1 MALRSLSSTSL
12 LHSLQPLSRPT
23 LNATEVRVAGAL
35 AEKAMATP
43 EQYPMS
49 LNALTTACNQKTG
62 RDPVTDLSDAEVAD
76 AIAALHRRG
85 LVGTVSGTGV
95 RVAKYRHNLD
105 GALSLG
111 KRELA
116 VLTVLM
122 LRGAQ
127 TPGELRT
134 RSERLFS
141 FESVEAVEE
150 ALWLLSDRPEPLAYR
165 LPRSPGHSADRHT
178 HGLSGEPDLTQPAP
192 TPGPPD
198 HTVAA
203 ALEREDRIGALERRV
218 DELEAVVANLREL
231 LD

>member
-1 MALRSLSSTSL
+1 L
-12 LHSLQPLSRPT
+12 PRPT
-23 LNATEVRVAGAL
+23 LNATELRVAGAL

-43 EQYPMS
+43 DQYPMS

-62 RDPVTDLSDAEVAD
+62 RDPVTDLSDSEVAD
-76 AIAALHRRG
+76 ALAALHRRG
-85 LVGTVSGTGV
+85 IVGTVSGTGV

-105 GALSLG
+105 GALNLG

-134 RSERLFS
+134 RTERLVA

-150 ALWLLSDRPEPLAYR
+150 ALWLLSDRPQPLAYR
-165 LPRSPGHSADRHT
+165 LPRQPGHSADRYA
-178 HGLSGEPDLTQPAP
+178 HGLSGEPDLTAVAPPA
-192 TPGPPD
+192 GPPD
-198 HTVAA
+198 GAVAA
-203 ALEREDRIGALERRV
+203 ALQREERIDALETRV
-218 DELEAVVANLREL
+218 AALEEELARFRAL
-231 LD
+231 LE